1 MDVRM
6 VQHPVGQGGLFS
18 GLINAGGRPFRW
30 VYDCGSNQ
38 PEALAR
44 ERSRV
49 AAAGDIDMLFLSHLD
64 SDHIV
69 GIDVLLTQ
77 CNVREVVIPYFET
90 EVLFALVAQGVANGS
105 LSTSFAQLAGDPF
118 GWFFDRGVSQ
128 VTLVRGDD
136 SDDGEGGPPS
146 EPPEG
151 GIGEG
156 DIKARWTP
164 EPEDHLD
171 AQKVRRIGSRV
182 QVAAANASVALSP
195 SSGAFLNWALIP
207 YVHAPPKRLMDAFR
221 AALEGEF
228 RVPLDPTLVQDAA
241 RNPHLRAALRRCYD
255 ALWLDHN
262 LISMSLYCGPVT
274 PHKGHASR
282 MRYGL
287 HSDMQGGWI
296 LTGDAQLSG
305 GRRLD
310 RFSRHYSRVSS
321 MVNIL
326 MLPHHGS
333 GHNFGPGLLDAF
345 PHFHNAYA
353 AVGPNG
359 YGHPH
364 PGVVQVVEDR
374 GNFTQVSDSASDEY
388 TLDVHLR

>member
-1 MDVRM
+1 MI
-6 VQHPVGQGGLFS
+6 QHPVGQGGLFS
-18 GLINAGGRPFRW
+18 GTINAGGRPFRW

-38 PEALAR
+38 PAALAR
-44 ERSRV
+44 ERDKV
-49 AAAGDIDMLFLSHLD
+49 ARAGDIDMLFLSHLD

-77 CNVREVVIPYFET
+77 CNVREVVIPYFEK

-105 LSTSFAQLAGDPF
+105 LSTSFAQLAGDPS

-128 VTLVRGDD
+128 VTQVRGDD
-136 SDDGEGGPPS
+136 SDEGEGGPPP

-151 GIGEG
+151 GLGEG
-156 DIKARWTP
+156 DIKSKWIP
-164 EPEDHLD
+164 EPEYDLD
-171 AQKVRRIGSRV
+171 AQKVGQFGQSV
-182 QVAAANASVALSP
+182 QVASANASVALRP
-195 SSGAFLNWALIP
+195 SRGGLLNWALIP
-207 YVHAPPKRLMDAFR
+207 YVHAPPRRLMDAFR
-221 AALEGEF
+221 TALEGEF
-228 RVPLDPTLVQDAA
+228 GVPLDLTLVRDAA
-241 RNPHLRAALRRCYD
+241 RSPDMRAALRRCYD

-262 LISMSLYCGPVT
+262 LISMSLYSGPVT

-287 HSDMQGGWI
+287 HSDMQGGWM

-310 RFSRHYSRVSS
+310 RFTRHYSSVSS

-326 MLPHHGS
+326 MLPHHGAS
-333 GHNFGPGLLDAF
+333 HNFGPGLLDAF
-345 PHFHNAYA
+345 PHFHNGYA
-353 AVGPNG
+353 AAGPNG

-364 PGVVQVVEDR
+364 PGVVNLVEDS
-374 GNFTQVSDSASDEY
+374 GHFTQVSDEARDEY